1 VKSKRI
7 NNIFWLK
14 EYDFY
19 SNIKSNKDVKLET
32 IDLGNIKDFEK
43 IKRRKKEYKIIF
55 KSDKK

>member
-1 VKSKRI
+1 MKSKRI